1 MFNIENK
8 TRQIVAEMLLSMN
21 ERLVICMRDTREI
34 KHTMEL
40 NNTAMEQVKNKQ
52 DREAKIKDLVGELKF
67 KINTMVSTHI
77 SILTHTSHRTK
88 TWRGTSKRHARA
100 KL

>member
-34 KHTMEL
+34 KHTMDL
-40 NNTAMEQVKNKQ
+40 NNQSMEDIKKKL
-52 DREAKIKDLVGELKF
+52 DREAKIKDLVAEIKF
-67 KINTMVSTHI
+67 KVNTMVSFAQALTSTHC
-77 SILTHTSHRTK
+77 RTK
-88 TWRGTSKRHARA
+88 RWPRTSKRHARA
-100 KL
+100 RP